1 MSVAPLL
8 VGYTQALSSIQPMSS
23 QNVQNPSTSNHKELW
38 GCCIGTQTAL
48 AVERFVCQ
56 RRDCNGGSGSEC
68 IAISFCDAVA
78 PYRLRFSAK
87 IAIDFNS
94 SPAFHGRATLL
105 GRDRPPNSRD
115 LPIRWHSFRPSR
127 NYGHEQAWHDGN
139 GHSRLQATPLGS
151 SLTVP
156 ISDGKLVLGTW

>member
-8 VGYTQALSSIQPMSS
+8 VGYTQALSSIQSMSS

-38 GCCIGTQTAL
+38 GCCIGTQTAF

-105 GRDRPPNSRD
+105 RVVDSTFYFFLRHVDKS
-115 LPIRWHSFRPSR
+115 
-127 NYGHEQAWHDGN
+127 
-139 GHSRLQATPLGS
+139 
-151 SLTVP
+151 
-156 ISDGKLVLGTW
+156 KVLGNLESPLERLERQRNARTIELKAEPEAA